1 MSSQKKAPVFI
12 SVYVV
17 KPRRSTDRQRPYH
30 HHHHHYHHVHHHQR
44 GGYDRKAELLQHC
57 QRLRTS
63 AHREQTP
70 STPKT
75 SSRLTSNKIIP
86 LYRNPSIRRNPTC
99 LGNWRRLLIPGFILR
114 PGVIF
119 RRKKEKKMAVKKMS
133 DSMGNTMLLIA
144 KNIRVEK
151 QQGFVKK
158 LLSTFRR
165 RK

>member
-17 KPRRSTDRQRPYH
+17 KPRRSTDRRRPYH
-30 HHHHHYHHVHHHQR
+30 HHHHHHHYHH
-44 GGYDRKAELLQHC
+44 DRKAELLQYC

-75 SSRLTSNKIIP
+75 SSRLISNKIIP
-86 LYRNPSIRRNPTC
+86 LHRNPSIRCNTTC
-99 LGNWRRLLIPGFILR
+99 LGNWKRLLIPRFILR

-119 RRKKEKKMAVKKMS
+119 RRKKEKKMTAKKMS
-133 DSMGNTMLLIA
+133 DSMGNTMHLIA